1 MENNVLLV
9 AFHYPPY
16 GFSSGVHRTYKFS
29 KYLPNFGW
37 IPHVLTANPLAY
49 DHVIEWDDDIEEVT
63 VTRAFA
69 LDTMRHL
76 GINGRYPG
84 ILALPDRWISWAPG
98 AIFSGIGL
106 IKRYKPKIIWTTYP
120 ITTTHLIGIILHKIT
135 RIPWV
140 ADFRDPMV
148 DSKHP
153 TGIVKRWMFKK
164 VELLTLKNATV
175 CCFTTMGA
183 LEEYKL
189 KYPQLNSEKWLMLNN
204 GYDEDDFLDIDMS
217 TNQEKST
224 NKKITLLHSGTIYK
238 LHRDPT
244 HFFMSIQILKKE
256 KYLSKENI
264 TIKFRAT
271 GNDEYVKQL
280 AEKYDITDIVDILPS
295 IDHKEALQEMVKS
308 DGLILI
314 QAADCNQQIPAKI
327 YEYLRTFRP
336 IFALTDKAGDTA
348 KLLNQFG
355 LSNITSLDNVN
366 EITSGLHAFIH
377 MLRAGNPSIPDKK
390 MVKEYSRKNQSKKLA
405 TIFDE
410 ICNLP
415 VT

>member
-1 MENNVLLV
+1 
-9 AFHYPPY
+9 
-16 GFSSGVHRTYKFS
+16 
-29 KYLPNFGW
+29 
-37 IPHVLTANPLAY
+37 
-49 DHVIEWDDDIEEVT
+49 
-63 VTRAFA
+63 
-69 LDTMRHL
+69 
-76 GINGRYPG
+76 
-84 ILALPDRWISWAPG
+84 
-98 AIFSGIGL
+98 
-106 IKRYKPKIIWTTYP
+106 
-120 ITTTHLIGIILHKIT
+120 
-135 RIPWV
+135 
-140 ADFRDPMV
+140 
-148 DSKHP
+148 
-153 TGIVKRWMFKK
+153 
-164 VELLTLKNATV
+164 
-175 CCFTTMGA
+175 
-183 LEEYKL
+183 
-189 KYPQLNSEKWLMLNN
+189 
-204 GYDEDDFLDIDMS
+204 
-217 TNQEKST
+217 
-224 NKKITLLHSGTIYK
+224 
-238 LHRDPT
+238 
-244 HFFMSIQILKKE
+244 
-256 KYLSKENI
+256 LSKENI